1 MSKSLSAAAFL
12 FGSIILSRVSFGED
26 LVGASS
32 REAILRHNPAWEGT
46 VAAYQPLPEVIG
58 RLRSLGRE
66 VRIEVFFG
74 SWCSD
79 CAAHLPAF
87 FKILDLVD
95 SPLLKVSYTGLPRE
109 REKRGAYAKDRVIE
123 RIPTIIVFV
132 DGREEGRIVET
143 PRKTLE
149 EDLAAILGL

>member
-1 MSKSLSAAAFL
+1 VSNTLSAVVLLLASIALSPSAF
-12 FGSIILSRVSFGED
+12 GQD

-32 REAILRHNPAWEGT
+32 REAILRRNPSWEGT
-46 VAAYQPLPEVIG
+46 AAAYQPAQGAIE
-58 RLRSLGRE
+58 RLRTIGRE

-79 CAAHLPAF
+79 CAAHIPAF

-95 SPLLKVSYTGLPRE
+95 SPLFQVSYTGLPRD
-109 REKRGAYAKDRVIE
+109 RDKRAPYCGDRTIE

-132 DGREEGRIVET
+132 DGREAGRIVET

-149 EDLAAILGL
+149 EDLAEILGL

>member
-1 MSKSLSAAAFL
+1 LSKSLSAVIIL
-12 FGSIILSRVSFGED
+12 FGSVALSPSAFGQD
-26 LVGASS
+26 LVGASD
-32 REAILRHNPAWEGT
+32 REAILRRNPAWEGT
-46 VAAYQPLPEVIG
+46 AAAYQPVPEAIEK
-58 RLRSLGRE
+58 LRSIGRE

-79 CAAHLPAF
+79 CAAHIPAF

-95 SPLLKVSYTGLPRE
+95 SPLFQVSYTGLPRD
-109 REKRGAYAKDRVIE
+109 RDKRAPYCGGRVVE
-123 RIPTIIVFV
+123 RIPTIIVYV
-132 DGREEGRIVET
+132 DGREAGRIVET

>member
-1 MSKSLSAAAFL
+1 LSRSLSAVVL
-12 FGSIILSRVSFGED
+12 LLGVSLCPRLAFGEE
-26 LVGASS
+26 LVGATG
-32 REAILRHNPAWEGT
+32 REAILRHSPAWEG
-46 VAAYQPLPEVIG
+46 AAAVYQPVPEAIE

-79 CAAHLPAF
+79 SAAHIPAF

-95 SPLLKVSYTGLPRE
+95 SPLLRVSYTGLPRDRDKRAPYCGN
-109 REKRGAYAKDRVIE
+109 REIA

-132 DGREEGRIVET
+132 DGREAGRIVET
-143 PRKTLE
+143 PKKTLE